1 MASPAFTATEAVEG
15 LVALDPSDPRSY
27 RDTLGMF
34 ATGVTIITVG
44 DGDSIHGM
52 TANAVMS
59 VSLDPPLV
67 ATAIG
72 HDSFTYGLIQEFGHF
87 TINVLD
93 REETKIALEFA
104 GSGDRADLF
113 GELDEVQRGPTG
125 DPLIP
130 RSAAYICCSVKSVHD
145 EGDHA
150 LVVGKVEALAVADR
164 PDRPLIFHRGRFT
177 STTCHVC
184 VVDVDGDLTRT
195 LHTLHL
201 I

>member
-1 MASPAFTATEAVEG
+1 MASAATAGTWSAG
-15 LVALDPSDPRSY
+15 DLDALDPGDPGAY
-27 RDTLGMF
+27 RKTLGMF
-34 ATGVTIITVG
+34 ATGVTVITVG
-44 DGDSIHGM
+44 DHDVIHGM

-72 HDSFTYGLIQEFGHF
+72 HGSMTNEHIQRLGHF
-87 TINVLD
+87 TINILD
-93 REETKIALEFA
+93 RDETDAALGFA
-104 GSGDRADLF
+104 GSGERKELF
-113 GELDEVQRGPTG
+113 GPPDSIERSPSG

-130 RSAAYICCSVKSVHD
+130 GSAAYISCSVKSVHD
-145 EGDHA
+145 EGDHD
-150 LVVGKVEALAVADR
+150 LIVGLVEALAVADR

-195 LHTLHL
+195 LHTMHL